1 MIALYLLK
9 LNNEGDDDDDSYMDW
24 FCGNDESDPSHCVFS
39 LITLITYYIMET
51 TSDHVSFLM
60 TTMMMM
66 MIMMIMVTEMMM
78 KSQFLDPFSESSL

>member
-9 LNNEGDDDDDSYMDW
+9 LNNEGDDDDDSYKDC

-60 TTMMMM
+60 TPMMM
-66 MIMMIMVTEMMM
+66 MIMMTVTKMMM
-78 KSQFLDPFSESSL
+78 MNQFLDPFSESCL